1 MDLLPEEFQDN
12 RTDHVSLQDI
22 EDKCNQR
29 DAETEYQQTQREKTR
44 RIYLYKQMVERGE
57 EISYLPKQGVRGARA
72 GRKSILGKELCVYI
86 YYSIL
91 VLINDD
97 TNV

>member
-1 MDLLPEEFQDN
+1 MNGYELLAQYEKQIKECFTVPNDLLPEEFQDN

-57 EISYLPKQGVRGARA
+57 EISYLPK
-72 GRKSILGKELCVYI
+72 
-86 YYSIL
+86 
-91 VLINDD
+91 
-97 TNV
+97 

>member
-1 MDLLPEEFQDN
+1 MNGYELLAQYEKQIKECFTVPNNLLPEEFQDN
-12 RTDHVSLQDI
+12 RTDNVSLQDI

-57 EISYLPKQGVRGARA
+57 EISYLPK
-72 GRKSILGKELCVYI
+72 
-86 YYSIL
+86 
-91 VLINDD
+91 
-97 TNV
+97 

>member
-1 MDLLPEEFQDN
+1 MNGYELLAQYEKQIKECFTVPNNLLPEEFQDN

-57 EISYLPKQGVRGARA
+57 EISYLPK
-72 GRKSILGKELCVYI
+72 
-86 YYSIL
+86 
-91 VLINDD
+91 
-97 TNV
+97 

>member
-1 MDLLPEEFQDN
+1 MNGYELLAQYEKQIKECFTVPNNLLPEEFQDN

-29 DAETEYQQTQREKTR
+29 DAEKEYQQTQREKTR

-57 EISYLPKQGVRGARA
+57 EISYLPK
-72 GRKSILGKELCVYI
+72 
-86 YYSIL
+86 
-91 VLINDD
+91 
-97 TNV
+97 

>member
-1 MDLLPEEFQDN
+1 MNGYELLAEYKKQIKECFTVPNNLLPEEFQDN

-57 EISYLPKQGVRGARA
+57 EISYLPK
-72 GRKSILGKELCVYI
+72 
-86 YYSIL
+86 
-91 VLINDD
+91 
-97 TNV
+97 

>member
-1 MDLLPEEFQDN
+1 MNGYELLAQYEKQIKECFTVPNNLLPEEFKDN

-57 EISYLPKQGVRGARA
+57 EISYLPK
-72 GRKSILGKELCVYI
+72 
-86 YYSIL
+86 
-91 VLINDD
+91 
-97 TNV
+97 